1 MSESL
6 THSILPWLQSP
17 WLGLQ
22 QQLQQQRLP
31 HALLIT
37 GQVGIG
43 KRSLARAL
51 AHSALCTQTDAA
63 GMACGVCQ
71 SCKLITAGS
80 HPDYRDIYPEEGSK
94 QIKIDAIR
102 ALIKYTSLTTQYGG
116 MRFVLVHPADRL
128 NANAANAL
136 LKTLEEPAAGT
147 VLILISE
154 TPAHLPATIRSRC
167 QLLSIPR
174 PATQAALD
182 WLIPQLDD
190 ASDAQVLLNLALGSP
205 LQALAMAEGD
215 DVQQHTACFND
226 WSGVALGKVDPLELA
241 EQWFGVWKG
250 TVKKPGRD
258 GGLQRPLQWVIGW
271 LDDVIRLLSGGGVET
286 LGNAELAAGSGGD
299 SAANGRLQA
308 LCQRL
313 DLDTAFQRRD
323 DVLQAIGRLNTNLNQ
338 QLLLEDLFIPWS
350 RPVRR

>member
-1 MSESL
+1 MSENL
-6 THSILPWLQSP
+6 IYTLPPWLQSP
-17 WLGLQ
+17 WQGLQ

-37 GQVGIG
+37 GQAGLG
-43 KRSLARAL
+43 KRRLARAL
-51 AHSALCTQTDAA
+51 AHSGLCTQSGAAASDGA

-71 SCKLITAGS
+71 SCKLIAAGN
-80 HPDYRDIYPEEGSK
+80 HPDYRDISPEEDSK

-102 ALIKYTSLTTQYGG
+102 ALIKYTSLTTQFGG

-128 NANAANAL
+128 NGNAANAL

-154 TPAHLPATIRSRC
+154 YPAHLPATIRSRC
-167 QLLSIPR
+167 QLLAVPR
-174 PATQAALD
+174 PSTQAALD
-182 WLIPQLDD
+182 WLTPQLED
-190 ASDAQVLLNLALGSP
+190 ASEAPLLLNLALGSP
-205 LQALAMAEGD
+205 LQALAMAGSD
-215 DVQQHTACFND
+215 DVQQHTTCFND
-226 WSGVALGKVDPLELA
+226 WSGVALGKMDPLLLA

-258 GGLQRPLQWVIGW
+258 GGLERPLQWVIAW
-271 LDDVIRLLSGGGVET
+271 LDDVIRLLSGAK
-286 LGNAELAAGSGGD
+286 AESLANPGLVD
-299 SAANGRLQA
+299 ANGRMQA

-323 DVLQAIGRLNTNLNQ
+323 EVLQAIGRLNTNLNQ